1 MRYELIGER
10 LLVKVLEENERTNG
24 GLWIPQIATD
34 GTPWMKAEV
43 IEAGCG
49 RLMTTG
55 VLVPLQCAKGDVIVF
70 FRSMQPGDQLAV
82 PTDDD
87 PNAKQH
93 LVIRE
98 GSVLAIL
105 RDLNAGSAIVDAEG
119 KAMVQ

>member
-10 LLVKVLEENERTNG
+10 LLVKVLETGERTKG
-24 GLWIPQIATD
+24 GLYIPEIATD
-34 GTPWMKAEV
+34 NTPWMKAEV

-55 VLVPLQCAKGDVIVF
+55 VLVPLQVVRGDIVIF
-70 FRSMQPGDQLAV
+70 FRSMQPGDQLVV
-82 PTDDD
+82 PLDDGEEG
-87 PNAKQH
+87 

-105 RDLNAGSAIVDAEG
+105 RDLNVASPIVDAEG
-119 KAMVQ
+119 KALVM

>member
-10 LLVKVLEENERTNG
+10 LLVKVLETNERTKG
-24 GLWIPQIATD
+24 GLFIPEVVTD

-43 IEAGCG
+43 LEAGSG

-55 VLVPLQCAKGDVIVF
+55 VLVPLVVAKGDVILF
-70 FRSMQPGDQLAV
+70 FRSMQAGDQLVV
-82 PTDDD
+82 PLDDGEEG
-87 PNAKQH
+87 

-105 RDLNAGSAIVDAEG
+105 RDLEKASTLLSVDG
-119 KAMVQ
+119 KTMVMQ